1 MALYTIHSVI
11 KLKLRKIL
19 LLHYYLS
26 PGILALVLLDGLDK
40 YVAWLAGTLSG
51 LVALQELRT
60 AQRAIV
66 ELRYEVTQLKQSAL
80 SQLNVADAQ
89 DRT

>member
-1 MALYTIHSVI
+1 M
-11 KLKLRKIL
+11 
-19 LLHYYLS
+19 
-26 PGILALVLLDGLDK
+26 LLDGLDK
-40 YVAWLAGTLSG
+40 YVAWLAVTLSG